1 MEKINY
7 YKKGGNVHFS
17 LNKMIENIY
26 QNNFFKDDLQITI
39 YTTLNP
45 AKLKEIRKSIKTVE
59 ERRMARFT

>member
-1 MEKINY
+1 MY
-7 YKKGGNVHFS
+7 TFS

-45 AKLKEIRKSIKTVE
+45 AKLKEIRKSIKLMRKDVYGSIYIIY
-59 ERRMARFT
+59 FQIV